1 MHQMVCKV
9 VCKDMN
15 RGQAILDSDDPA
27 VQKQIAKPLH
37 PKDWNNRGE
46 EIMMIG
52 LRAKFTQNKT
62 LCDFLVRINTRVIA
76 GASLYDTSGA

>member
-1 MHQMVCKV
+1 MAVVCKV
-9 VCKDMN
+9 MN
-15 RGQAILDSDDPA
+15 RAQALLDSDDPS
-27 VQKQIAKPLH
+27 VQKQFAKPLH
-37 PKDWNNRGE
+37 QKDWNNRSKE
-46 EIMMIG
+46 VMMIG